1 MYNGEEEYL
10 HTASFPMTNDG
21 RNAVSRSIELAQNRY
36 KNKNIRNSNDDYR
49 APSSKLDP
57 NRGSSRFSKGYDEEL
72 DKVAD
77 RINHSV
83 LLNSQSNCDEALPGV
98 YENQID
104 ENESK
109 DGEGSRDDSSA
120 ELPMTAKLNQ
130 RSKGKKPRN
139 KKNNSKILI

>member
-77 RINHSV
+77 RINHSI
-83 LLNSQSNCDEALPGV
+83 LLNSQSNCDDVLPGV
-98 YENQID
+98 KENHRA
-104 ENESK
+104 ESESK

-120 ELPMTAKLNQ
+120 ELPMTSKMNNRSKPNQ
-130 RSKGKKPRN
+130 RRN
-139 KKNNSKILI
+139 KQNSNMLI

>member
-1 MYNGEEEYL
+1 
-10 HTASFPMTNDG
+10 MTNEG
-21 RNAVSRSIELAQNRY
+21 RSAVSRSIELAQNRY
-36 KNKNIRNSNDDYR
+36 KNSKLRNSNDDYR
-49 APSSKLDP
+49 APSSNKLDA
-57 NRGSSRFSKGYDEEL
+57 NRGSSRFSKGYEEEL

-139 KKNNSKILI
+139 KKNASKILI